1 MKWMSLLGHEL
12 MAEAV
17 VGEAAVRSRGADGC
31 RDTGSLKAMS
41 GPCCEASDKRKGTEL
56 QR

>member
-17 VGEAAVRSRGADGC
+17 VGEAAVGSRGADGC
-31 RDTGSLKAMS
+31 RGTGSLKAMS

-56 QR
+56 PR